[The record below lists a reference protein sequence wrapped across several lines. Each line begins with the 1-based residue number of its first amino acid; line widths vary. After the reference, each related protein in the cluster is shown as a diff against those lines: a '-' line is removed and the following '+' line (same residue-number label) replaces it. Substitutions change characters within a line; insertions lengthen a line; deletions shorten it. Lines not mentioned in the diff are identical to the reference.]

1 MYIASKNSGSLMN
14 RIYLSPPHLS
24 GEEINFI
31 QEALDTNWVAPAG
44 PALGEFEKQIAKS
57 NEIENALVVSSG
69 TAAIQIAL
77 IVLGVGRGDE
87 VICSTFTFSG
97 SCNPIIYQSATP
109 IFVDSELQSWNMH
122 PDLLEQAIKDRLRLG
137 KKPKA
142 IIVVH
147 LFGMP
152 AQMSEII
159 EIAHRYQIPV
169 IEDAAEALGSM
180 YQNRKVGTI
189 GDIGIYSFNGNK
201 IITTSG
207 GGAIVS
213 TRKEWIDKARFLS
226 SQSRSPVPYYQ
237 HEELGYNYQLSN
249 ISASIGLGQIK
260 VLQDRV
266 KQRRRIFDF
275 YSANLPTHFFSFQPE
290 PSGAI
295 SNRWLTTVLV
305 NSSTKK
311 PEELRVE
318 LEKKN
323 IETRPL
329 WKPMHL
335 QPVFKEAPSY
345 LNGVSESLFEKGLC
359 LPSGSNLSEYDLKRI
374 VGSIKEVI
382 PTKDT

>member
-1 MYIASKNSGSLMN
+1 MSQ

-24 GEEINFI
+24 GEEVNFI
-31 QEALDTNWVAPAG
+31 KEALDTNWVAPAG
-44 PALGEFEKQIAKS
+44 PALGEFEKHIAKS
-57 NEIENALVVSSG
+57 NEVENCLVVSSG
-69 TAAIQIAL
+69 TAAIHLAL
-77 IVLGVGRGDE
+77 IVLGVERGDE

-109 IFVDSELQSWNMH
+109 IFVDSEFQSWNMD
-122 PDLLEQAIKDRLRLG
+122 PALLEQAIKDRLRLG

-152 AQMSEII
+152 AQMDQVM
-159 EIAHRYQIPV
+159 EIAGRYQIPV
-169 IEDAAEALGSM
+169 IEDAAEALGSL
-180 YQNRKVGTI
+180 YHDRSTGSI

-213 TRKEWIDKARFLS
+213 NRKEWTDKARFLS

-260 VLQDRV
+260 ILQDRV

-275 YSANLPTHFFSFQPE
+275 YTANLSSLGFSFQPE
-290 PSGAI
+290 PPGVE
-295 SNRWLTTVLV
+295 SNRWLTTVLLD
-305 NSSTKK
+305 SKTLK
-311 PEELRVE
+311 PEKLRVE

-335 QPVFKEAPSY
+335 QPVFKDAPSY
-345 LNGVSESLFEKGLC
+345 LNGVSESLFERGLC
-359 LPSGSNLSEYDLKRI
+359 LPSGSNLSEGNLQF
-374 VGSIKEVI
+374 VVQSIKELI
-382 PTKDT
+382 PK

>member
-1 MYIASKNSGSLMN
+1 MN

-44 PALGEFEKQIAKS
+44 PALGEFERQIAKS

-69 TAAIQIAL
+69 TAAIHLAL

-152 AQMSEII
+152 AQMNEIM
-159 EIAHRYQIPV
+159 EIAHRHQIPV

-180 YQNRKVGTI
+180 YQNRKAGTI

-207 GGAIVS
+207 GGAMVS
-213 TRKEWIDKARFLS
+213 NRKDWIDKARFLS

-266 KQRRRIFDF
+266 KQRRKIFDF
-275 YSANLPTHFFSFQPE
+275 YSVNLPTHFFSFQPE
-290 PSGAI
+290 PNGEV
-295 SNRWLTTVLV
+295 SNRWLTTVLLH
-305 NSSTKK
+305 SSTKK

-359 LPSGSNLSEYDLKRI
+359 LPSGSNLSDDNLQFVVNAVKSL
-374 VGSIKEVI
+374 VGK
-382 PTKDT
+382 